1 MAPPP
6 VPLRARLTAI
16 AGALVLSPD
25 TMLMRLTKM
34 QTSSRWHQSFSFVF
48 YRGAGRLLL
57 LPPLWMLAHRASPN
71 AFTQVAR
78 RVGYRRLLGGAALYT
93 VQNMAFIV
101 AANLTYVA
109 SVLAILATGPLFA
122 AAASKVFLKEHVPKH
137 TWIASGTCA
146 VCVAVIYSDSFVGDR
161 DVGDTGDT
169 GDEISTSTHVLG
181 NTIALLVPIALALFW
196 TVCKSSPENDM
207 IASLSLSG
215 LIGSTIAACVVFG
228 AGQGNALLPVEKDN
242 STSLLALIGQTVSV
256 AIAFAL
262 LTVGAKDVP
271 SAEVSLIMLI
281 EIFLGPTLVWLAV
294 GEMPTWRVWVG
305 SGGVLIAMAVES
317 AVGVFEERKERK
329 DARETLPG
337 AAI

>member
-34 QTSSRWHQSFSFVF
+34 QTSSRWHHSFSFVF

-122 AAASKVFLKEHVPKH
+122 AAAS
-137 TWIASGTCA
+137 
-146 VCVAVIYSDSFVGDR
+146 
-161 DVGDTGDT
+161 
-169 GDEISTSTHVLG
+169 
-181 NTIALLVPIALALFW
+181 
-196 TVCKSSPENDM
+196 
-207 IASLSLSG
+207 
-215 LIGSTIAACVVFG
+215 
-228 AGQGNALLPVEKDN
+228 
-242 STSLLALIGQTVSV
+242 
-256 AIAFAL
+256 
-262 LTVGAKDVP
+262 
-271 SAEVSLIMLI
+271 
-281 EIFLGPTLVWLAV
+281 
-294 GEMPTWRVWVG
+294 
-305 SGGVLIAMAVES
+305 
-317 AVGVFEERKERK
+317 
-329 DARETLPG
+329 
-337 AAI
+337 